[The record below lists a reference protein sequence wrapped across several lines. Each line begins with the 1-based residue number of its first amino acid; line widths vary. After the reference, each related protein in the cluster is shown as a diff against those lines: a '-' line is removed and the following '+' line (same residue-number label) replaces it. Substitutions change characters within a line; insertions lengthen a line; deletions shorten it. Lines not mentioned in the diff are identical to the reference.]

1 MPRVVKESAD
11 GKSPVAEKITAVAK
25 DFELEREFL
34 TRKEKE
40 HSPKTEVLL
49 ESTTVHQSKA
59 SMARLWD
66 WESSGPVPQ
75 HLFRLYELQTDLF
88 LVTHKLVREDWLDH
102 R

>member
-1 MPRVVKESAD
+1 
-11 GKSPVAEKITAVAK
+11 
-25 DFELEREFL
+25 
-34 TRKEKE
+34 
-40 HSPKTEVLL
+40 
-49 ESTTVHQSKA
+49 
-59 SMARLWD
+59 MARLWD